1 MELKQRRLF
10 KTNIFSLDKD
20 HLYYKTKNLF
30 NSFETEYPYEDLIT
44 KRTVR
49 QRTPNYWL
57 MVIFLILLLGAI
69 AEWVNYFDNNPE
81 KQGLGVLIWFTSV
94 VIFFGILFG
103 ISSKLNLLIKTTNET
118 YLFFFNDSP
127 NKERVTEFIS
137 ELRARQKKSL
147 VDKYIIDTTRTY
159 DSRFNAL
166 EWLRDKEIIINTE
179 FEELKQKLSVEI
191 RDSNYPGQF
200 N

>member
-1 MELKQRRLF
+1 MELKQRRSF
-10 KTNIFSLDKD
+10 KTNIFSLDKN

-44 KRTVR
+44 KRIVR
-49 QRTPNYWL
+49 QRAPNYWL
-57 MVIFLILLLGAI
+57 MVIFVILLLGST
-69 AEWVNYFDNNPE
+69 AEWVNYFNNNPE

-103 ISSKLNLLIKTTNET
+103 ISSKLNLFIKTTSET
-118 YLFFFNDSP
+118 YLIFFNDSP
-127 NKERVTEFIS
+127 NKEKVTEFIS
-137 ELRARQKKSL
+137 ELRVRQKKSL
-147 VDKYIIDTTRTY
+147 VNKYILDTTRTY